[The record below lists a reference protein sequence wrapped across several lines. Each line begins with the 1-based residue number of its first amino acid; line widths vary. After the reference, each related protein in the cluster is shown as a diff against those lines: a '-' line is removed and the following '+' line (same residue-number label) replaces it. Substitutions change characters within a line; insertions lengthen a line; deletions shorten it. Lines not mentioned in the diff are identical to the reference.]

1 MATMAWHYT
10 VMLHFESI
18 IMSEVI
24 MPNALDMA
32 PEAKPVAWFSRNPHW
47 EKMANRRAIDPV
59 TGDRV
64 TLTMWQTRQAGGG
77 LVRFGID
84 ATKLL
89 HDRTLWQRA
98 RVDDAARDAL
108 VTEGVRQGADPLE
121 WCGSVKPVPVERLVI
136 ESLDDTYRWQAFKW

>member
-1 MATMAWHYT
+1 MVTMAWHYT

-24 MPNALDMA
+24 MPKTLDMA
-32 PEAKPVAWFSRNPHW
+32 PEAKPVAWFSRNPYW
-47 EKMANRRAIDPV
+47 EKTANRRAIDPG

-89 HDRTLWQRA
+89 HDQALWRRA
-98 RVDDAARDAL
+98 RIEDTARDAL
-108 VTEGVRQGADPLE
+108 VAAGVRQGADPLE
-121 WCGSVKPVPVERLVI
+121 WYGSVKPVPVERLVI
-136 ESLDDTYRWQAFKW
+136 ESLDDTYRWQTFKW